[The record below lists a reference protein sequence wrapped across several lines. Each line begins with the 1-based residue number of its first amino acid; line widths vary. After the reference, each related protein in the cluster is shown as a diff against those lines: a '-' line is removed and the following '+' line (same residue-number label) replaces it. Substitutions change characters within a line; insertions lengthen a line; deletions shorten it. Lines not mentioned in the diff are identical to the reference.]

1 MQDLDIKYNKVSQ
14 WTSLILFELISCTDA
29 LLDSETLYPKG
40 NK

>member
-14 WTSLILFELISCTDA
+14 WTLILFELISCTDA